1 MGGKGGKEGKG
12 GAVGVIK
19 PVKAVH
25 YVNQFFGGIGGEEQ
39 AGLGVSLQQGPVAS
53 GRALQQALGDQGE
66 VTATIICGDNHFSEN
81 SAEALAEIEKHLK
94 AEKPDV
100 LFAGPAFAAGRYGL
114 ACGQVCR
121 LGEKLAIPSV
131 TGLHPDNPAVH
142 GARKDVTIV
151 PTGETP
157 ADMAAALAAMTRLVL
172 KRRRGEALGP
182 AEEEGYISNGVRRV
196 HDRGRPGYERALDML
211 LHKLHG
217 RPFTT
222 EVPK

>member
-121 LGEKLAIPSV
+121 LGEKLGIPSV

-157 ADMAAALAAMTRLVL
+157 ADMADVLAAMTRLVL
-172 KRRRGEALGP
+172 KRRRGIAQDLVAGKVDG
-182 AEEEGYISNGVRRV
+182 ANRRRISGSARSPGRGSRR
-196 HDRGRPGYERALDML
+196 RCCCFPPPGYCRS
-211 LHKLHG
+211 
-217 RPFTT
+217 RRW
-222 EVPK
+222 